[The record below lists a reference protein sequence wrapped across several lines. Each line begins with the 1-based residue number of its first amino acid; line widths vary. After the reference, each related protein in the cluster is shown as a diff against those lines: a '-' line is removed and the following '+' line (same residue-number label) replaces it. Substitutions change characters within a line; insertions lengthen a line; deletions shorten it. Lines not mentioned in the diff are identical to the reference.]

1 VNTPTKSYHHGNL
14 RDALIVAA
22 AEIIEQQGSLEF
34 SITDAARR
42 AGVSA
47 AAPYRH
53 FKDKEDLLHN
63 VRDLAFM
70 GLRTALVETAECSGH
85 PSNSQDKIIAIG
97 QTYLRFA
104 REKSAFFGLMWEDR
118 GNMAEIRD
126 SIEHKMSGFYI
137 LVGVVRGYCSTLP
150 EYGDDQESQ
159 EAMALAI
166 ATQLWALAH
175 GIATLELNHM
185 LDLFDRDAAA
195 EQLLATSTRALLN
208 GLHVSTARPE
218 KLQRP
223 VKREASSSSGLS
235 QQELPL

>member
-1 VNTPTKSYHHGNL
+1 MSSGGKNYHHGNL

-22 AEIIEQQGSLEF
+22 AAIIEMQGSLEF

-42 AGVSA
+42 AGVSV

-70 GLRTALVETAECSGH
+70 GLREALIATIEGAGQPAH
-85 PSNSQDKIIAIG
+85 SQASIIAIG
-97 QTYLRFA
+97 HTYLRYA

-118 GNMAEIRD
+118 GNIAEIRD
-126 SIEHKMSGFYI
+126 TIEQKMSGFYI
-137 LVGVVRGYCSTLP
+137 LVDVMRGYFAQRGTGGASHTNQDTL
-150 EYGDDQESQ
+150 
-159 EAMALAI
+159 ALSV

-185 LDLFDRDAAA
+185 LDLFDREATP
-195 EQLLATSTRALLN
+195 EHLLETSTRALLT
-208 GLHVSTARPE
+208 GLERQVPQSEYTRRRTCTDSPESTAT
-218 KLQRP
+218 Q
-223 VKREASSSSGLS
+223 A
-235 QQELPL
+235 ELPL

>member
-1 VNTPTKSYHHGNL
+1 MSSGGKNYHHGNL

-22 AEIIEQQGSLEF
+22 AEIIEMQGSLEF

-42 AGVSA
+42 AGVSV

-70 GLRTALVETAECSGH
+70 GLREALIATIEGAGQPAH
-85 PSNSQDKIIAIG
+85 SQASVIAIG
-97 QTYLRFA
+97 HTYLRYA

-118 GNMAEIRD
+118 GNIAEIRD
-126 SIEHKMSGFYI
+126 TIEQKMSGFYI
-137 LVGVVRGYCSTLP
+137 LVDVVRGYFAQRGTGGDSQDTL
-150 EYGDDQESQ
+150 
-159 EAMALAI
+159 ALSV

-185 LDLFDRDAAA
+185 LDLFDREATP
-195 EQLLATSTRALLN
+195 ELLLETSTRALLT
-208 GLHVSTARPE
+208 GLERQVPQSEYTRRRTCTDSPESTETQA
-218 KLQRP
+218 
-223 VKREASSSSGLS
+223 
-235 QQELPL
+235 ELPL

>member
-1 VNTPTKSYHHGNL
+1 MSSGGKNYHHGNL

-22 AEIIEQQGSLEF
+22 AEIIEMQGSLEF

-42 AGVSA
+42 AGVSV

-70 GLRTALVETAECSGH
+70 GLREALIATIEGAGQPTH
-85 PSNSQDKIIAIG
+85 SQASIIAIG
-97 QTYLRFA
+97 HTYLRYA

-126 SIEHKMSGFYI
+126 TIEQKLSGFYI
-137 LVGVVRGYCSTLP
+137 LVDAMRGYFAQLGTGGASHTNQDTL
-150 EYGDDQESQ
+150 
-159 EAMALAI
+159 ALSV

-185 LDLFDRDAAA
+185 LDLFDREATP
-195 EQLLATSTRALLN
+195 ELLLETSTRALLT
-208 GLHVSTARPE
+208 GLERQVPQSEHTRRRTRTDSPESTAT
-218 KLQRP
+218 Q
-223 VKREASSSSGLS
+223 A
-235 QQELPL
+235 ELPR

>member
-1 VNTPTKSYHHGNL
+1 MKQSAKTYHHGNL
-14 RDALIVAA
+14 RDALILAA
-22 AEIIEQQGSLEF
+22 ADLIEQQGSLEF

-42 AGVSA
+42 AGVSV

-70 GLRTALVETAECSGH
+70 GLRAALVETVEHPAH
-85 PSNSQDKIIAIG
+85 PSQSQAKIIAIG
-97 QTYLRFA
+97 HTYLRYA

-126 SIEHKMSGFYI
+126 SIEQKMSGFYI
-137 LVGVVRGYCSTLP
+137 LVDVARGYLSTLHP
-150 EYGDDQESQ
+150 QGPDPAHQD
-159 EAMALAI
+159 ALALSV

-185 LDLFDRDAAA
+185 LDLFDRQATP
-195 EQLLATSTRALLN
+195 ERLLETSTRALLN
-208 GLHVSTARPE
+208 GLQLET
-218 KLQRP
+218 LQP
-223 VKREASSSSGLS
+223 D
-235 QQELPL
+235 